1 MKKAIF
7 LLLFALSATM
17 AFANKTLPDQG
28 LKGDPVKEVLAAVQ
42 AASEVAEGE
51 APCRVCGT
59 CKGEM
64 RCVSYSCGFDA
75 CLNAAAELVWAEI
88 CNLGCCYENE
98 PGPGGN

>member
-7 LLLFALSATM
+7 LLLFAFSATL
-17 AFANKTLPDQG
+17 AFANKTLPEQDQ
-28 LKGDPVKEVLAAVQ
+28 KGDPVKEVLEVVQ
-42 AASEVAEGE
+42 ALSDAAEE

-64 RCVSYSCGFDA
+64 RCVSYSCGCDA

-88 CNLGCCYENE
+88 CNLGCCYENQ